1 MRTLF
6 NHRVPLLLIATFM
19 IITAPSRSQDS
30 LGLQECYRLLEQN
43 YPLVRQKGLL
53 IERTTLTQESI
64 RKKFRPSVNFNAQA
78 TWQSDVPHVPIAPP
92 GSDIP
97 MPNKDQ
103 YRATLDVNQLLY
115 DGGTIRS
122 SIDVEDLSAQA
133 EQQQVDVAIHQV
145 KRRVNQAYFTVL
157 LLQETDKLFALS
169 ERNLLTQLREVRSA
183 IRNGT
188 AIPSAA
194 DVLQAG
200 ILQTRQQRFENRAD
214 RAAALQ
220 TLGDLIGIKIDT
232 GTVLQRPVL
241 DISVDDVLSR
251 PELNLY
257 NLQQQYVDAS
267 SRILGTTNTPKVSL
281 FAQGGYGNPGL
292 NVLDNTFQPFF
303 MGGIRLSWTILDWN
317 MTKGQRQALLIR
329 KDLIDAER
337 DAFELNTNTELKKQ
351 RAEIE
356 KLTQLLR
363 THDEIIALRTRVARS
378 ARTQLQNG
386 TLTASQY
393 LIEENALNESLIN
406 RSAHE
411 IRLLQA
417 YADYKIIQGDTEL

>member
-1 MRTLF
+1 
-6 NHRVPLLLIATFM
+6 
-19 IITAPSRSQDS
+19 
-30 LGLQECYRLLEQN
+30 
-43 YPLVRQKGLL
+43 
-53 IERTTLTQESI
+53 
-64 RKKFRPSVNFNAQA
+64 
-78 TWQSDVPHVPIAPP
+78 
-92 GSDIP
+92 
-97 MPNKDQ
+97 
-103 YRATLDVNQLLY
+103 
-115 DGGTIRS
+115 
-122 SIDVEDLSAQA
+122 
-133 EQQQVDVAIHQV
+133 
-145 KRRVNQAYFTVL
+145 
-157 LLQETDKLFALS
+157 
-169 ERNLLTQLREVRSA
+169 
-183 IRNGT
+183 
-188 AIPSAA
+188 
-194 DVLQAG
+194 
-200 ILQTRQQRFENRAD
+200 
-214 RAAALQ
+214 
-220 TLGDLIGIKIDT
+220 
-232 GTVLQRPVL
+232 
-241 DISVDDVLSR
+241 
-251 PELNLY
+251 
-257 NLQQQYVDAS
+257 
-267 SRILGTTNTPKVSL
+267 
-281 FAQGGYGNPGL
+281 
-292 NVLDNTFQPFF
+292 

>member
-1 MRTLF
+1 
-6 NHRVPLLLIATFM
+6 
-19 IITAPSRSQDS
+19 
-30 LGLQECYRLLEQN
+30 
-43 YPLVRQKGLL
+43 
-53 IERTTLTQESI
+53 
-64 RKKFRPSVNFNAQA
+64 
-78 TWQSDVPHVPIAPP
+78 
-92 GSDIP
+92 
-97 MPNKDQ
+97 
-103 YRATLDVNQLLY
+103 
-115 DGGTIRS
+115 
-122 SIDVEDLSAQA
+122 
-133 EQQQVDVAIHQV
+133 
-145 KRRVNQAYFTVL
+145 
-157 LLQETDKLFALS
+157 
-169 ERNLLTQLREVRSA
+169 
-183 IRNGT
+183 
-188 AIPSAA
+188 
-194 DVLQAG
+194 
-200 ILQTRQQRFENRAD
+200 D

-363 THDEIIALRTRVARS
+363 THDEIIALRTRVTRS